1 MWCAAQASTAASSS
15 KAAPAVRPP
24 PGLMGHPADAALLLE
39 FLQNLQNAIGDIH
52 RMIAELTERVDELEK
67 KIDR

>member
-24 PGLMGHPADAALLLE
+24 PGLDSPADAALLLE